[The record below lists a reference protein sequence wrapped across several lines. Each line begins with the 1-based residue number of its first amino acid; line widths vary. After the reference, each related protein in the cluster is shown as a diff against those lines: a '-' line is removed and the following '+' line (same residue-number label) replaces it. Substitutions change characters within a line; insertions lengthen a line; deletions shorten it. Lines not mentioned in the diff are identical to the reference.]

1 MPKARKET
9 TPVTVDS
16 PVYTGRAVKLG
27 DLTAGFETI
36 HEERDTAPVFKGL
49 PGDRCPCPHWGVVV
63 NGRFTARYG
72 DHDETFEAG
81 DIFYTPPG
89 HLPDGIPGTELI
101 TFSPTSELREV
112 NAVVARNLSER
123 SVSEEAPA

>member
-9 TPVTVDS
+9 TPVMVDS
-16 PVYTGRAVKLG
+16 PGYTGRAVEFG
-27 DLTAGFETI
+27 DLTVVFDTI
-36 HEERDTAPVFKGL
+36 HQEQDTASVFKGL

-63 NGRFTARYG
+63 SGCFTARYG

-81 DIFYTPPG
+81 DIFYIPPG
-89 HLPDGIPGTELI
+89 HLPGGIPGTELV

-112 NAVVARNLSER
+112 NAVLARNLSER
-123 SVSEEAPA
+123 PVSEEAPI

>member
-16 PVYTGRAVKLG
+16 PAYTGRAVELG
-27 DLTAGFETI
+27 DLTVVFETI
-36 HEERDTAPVFKGL
+36 HQEQDTAPVFKGL

-63 NGRFTARYG
+63 SGRFTARYE

-89 HLPDGIPGTELI
+89 HLPDCIPGTEFI

-112 NAVVARNLSER
+112 NAVLARNLSDR